1 MFFESYPKRRKFI
14 IFVVYTCS
22 IYSKM
27 ALMFAQTTVVSSRN
41 RVPARKWCGPA
52 CPKMYSTYIVVHN
65 ERTDRNKI
73 CWHFWPLMEEP
84 LLLLLRPYIQTSIVE
99 PFALE
104 TKQKK
109 RDLRYNYS
117 WFNDGFDFLSSN
129 FVFCQLTLMYISLE
143 FWFRN
148 HEQILSFVTLMYI
161 SKDSSYMYQRGDACN
176 YCYKT

>member
-1 MFFESYPKRRKFI
+1 MFFESYPKRSKFI
-14 IFVVYTCS
+14 IYVVYTLS

-27 ALMFAQTTVVSSRN
+27 ALIVAQTTVFPSRN

-65 ERTDRNKI
+65 ERADRNKI
-73 CWHFWPLMEEP
+73 CWHFGPLMEEP

-99 PFALE
+99 PFALQ

-117 WFNDGFDFLSSN
+117 WFNDGFDLSSSN
-129 FVFCQLTLMYISLE
+129 FVFCQLTLMFISLE
-143 FWFRN
+143 FWFIN
-148 HEQILSFVTLMYI
+148 HEKILRFVTLMYI
-161 SKDSSYMYQRGDACN
+161 SKDSSDMYQRGDAFNCS
-176 YCYKT
+176 YKT